1 MIRQVVLPSRLSRQT
16 TAGPEE
22 IYVLSKSCF
31 GRSFSVGQ
39 VVIRRDSKL
48 FVVPNVFAG
57 HLH

>member
-1 MIRQVVLPSRLSRQT
+1 
-16 TAGPEE
+16 
-22 IYVLSKSCF
+22 LSKSCF